1 MWQISVISFHGS
13 GSGQLSLQTV
23 SVKSH
28 QINCVKATGPLMSAS
43 ENQSA
48 RKAEFTQ
55 LIWDQLTDGL
65 YGMRRVEK
73 EIIIEPEP
81 IIAGA
86 SVVPGV
92 ISTPAPKVEFK
103 LTTELILDSEGRPT
117 VVKASPLISYGIKI
131 LQFSVTGIDYDE
143 DTLDQFATK
152 KLAYLAAEQSKADR
166 EKEKQ
171 ERYNII
177 EKGLREVAEAQ
188 AAGNVEKETAVVAAQ
203 LKAEVAEQAKI
214 EAETVA
220 EMALAVSEIEKEQ
233 AQVKLDTAELD
244 AQAIEVLAMAERKKI
259 ELAGALTELEQ
270 AMIDAQVQ
278 MASEVA
284 QALSQIKVPSVM
296 IMGGGEGGGGSLMEN
311 LINMKL
317 MTDSGILD
325 KTGISSSVVKRTID
339 RKLTAVAADSQA
351 SHE

>member
-1 MWQISVISFHGS
+1 M
-13 GSGQLSLQTV
+13 
-23 SVKSH
+23 
-28 QINCVKATGPLMSAS
+28 
-43 ENQSA
+43 
-48 RKAEFTQ
+48 
-55 LIWDQLTDGL
+55 
-65 YGMRRVEK
+65 
-73 EIIIEPEP
+73 
-81 IIAGA
+81 
-86 SVVPGV
+86 
-92 ISTPAPKVEFK
+92 
-103 LTTELILDSEGRPT
+103 
-117 VVKASPLISYGIKI
+117 
-131 LQFSVTGIDYDE
+131 
-143 DTLDQFATK
+143 
-152 KLAYLAAEQSKADR
+152 AAEQSKADR

-188 AAGNVEKETAVVAAQ
+188 AAGNVKKETAVVAAQ
-203 LKAEVAEQAKI
+203 LKAEVAEQAKT

-220 EMALAVSEIEKEQ
+220 SMALAVSEIEKEQ

-284 QALSQIKVPSVM
+284 QALSQIQVPSVM
-296 IMGGGEGGGGSLMEN
+296 FMGGGESGGGSLMEN

-339 RKLTAVAADSQA
+339 RKLTAAADLSDSQA